1 MCNLRTL
8 EGQEI
13 EVSQPQLSLLTSLC
27 VTDEAI
33 GGFLD
38 EAGSFSSPQHS
49 LEFVRTVALV
59 RIESMIRTPRRL
71 ESAFTT
77 DATYNNVTFQFGA
90 PDIVFDE
97 VTSADPIVPLDLRGG
112 MRLRIRRKW
121 GLEKSMGRTRRKSA
135 CRDLEKDVVGGWN

>member
-1 MCNLRTL
+1 VVCNLRTI

-13 EVSQPQLSLLTSLC
+13 EVSEPQLSLLTSFC
-27 VTDEAI
+27 IADGVI

-38 EAGSFSSPQHS
+38 ETGSFPSPQHS
-49 LEFVRTVALV
+49 LEFVRTVALE
-59 RIESMIRTPRRL
+59 RIESMIRTARRL

-97 VTSADPIVPLDLRGG
+97 VRMTD
-112 MRLRIRRKW
+112 
-121 GLEKSMGRTRRKSA
+121 
-135 CRDLEKDVVGGWN
+135 